1 MIENLEWNSIDEVNM
16 MNQMEHVNRLLI
28 VSTYALMVLMILIAQ
43 ILFTLIVIL
52 FMSLS
57 YQSNFSIASLIQT
70 TASGLF
76 VLIALVIALLICF
89 VKKINET
96 FPENVTLA
104 IAYSG
109 CMALALGIW
118 YMQLYVLLKIA
129 AFGITSVLFI
139 CAVLI
144 GAAIKTNLADQIKS
158 ILISITS
165 IFITFIIAAI
175 ALVFS
180 GIKVIALVFYIAAVT
195 FSFIITIFISYITIG
210 KLRCLIFY
218 PNYSLASILLYTVFF
233 NTLAT
238 MIDIINICSRLL
250 FNFPF

>member
-1 MIENLEWNSIDEVNM
+1 MYIF
-16 MNQMEHVNRLLI
+16 RLHHNIHSHL
-28 VSTYALMVLMILIAQ
+28 Q
-43 ILFTLIVIL
+43 
-52 FMSLS
+52 
-57 YQSNFSIASLIQT
+57 
-70 TASGLF
+70 
-76 VLIALVIALLICF
+76 
-89 VKKINET
+89 
-96 FPENVTLA
+96 
-104 IAYSG
+104 SG

-129 AFGITSVLFI
+129 AFGISLVLFI

-165 IFITFIIAAI
+165 IFITFILAAI

-180 GIKVIALVFYIAAVT
+180 GIKVIALAFYIAAVT
-195 FSFIITIFISYITIG
+195 FSFIITIFVSYITIG

-233 NTLAT
+233 NTLAI
-238 MIDIINICSRLL
+238 MIDVINICSRLL